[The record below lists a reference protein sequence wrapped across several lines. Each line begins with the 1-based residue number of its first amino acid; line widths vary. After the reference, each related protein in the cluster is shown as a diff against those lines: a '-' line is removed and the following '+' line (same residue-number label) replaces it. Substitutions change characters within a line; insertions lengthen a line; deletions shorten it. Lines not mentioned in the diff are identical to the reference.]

1 MIFSTFELL
10 INWSTLSV
18 FMFTVLILLVM
29 PGPDSLFMISTGITQ
44 GKKVAFFGAVGIVLS
59 MYVHT
64 LLAALGFSA
73 IIATSP
79 IAFETLRYAGVGYLI
94 WIAYHS
100 FSAPALF
107 IQLQPSQRTYLQ
119 NLLKGFLTNL
129 LNPKA
134 ILFCS
139 VFLMQFTQPKAGHI
153 FEQVLFLGFI
163 MNTMTL
169 IYHSSLGYFSS
180 YMGQFFTKN
189 QRFQKIFSRFIG
201 VTFLGLAARLLLI
214 TR

>member
-1 MIFSTFELL
+1 MIFSSIISLFT
-10 INWSTLSV
+10 WPTLSV
-18 FMFTVLILLVM
+18 FSLTVLLLLVM

-44 GKKVAFFGAVGIVLS
+44 GKKVAFFGALGIVLS

-64 LLAALGFSA
+64 LLAAFGFSA
-73 IIATSP
+73 IIAASP
-79 IAFETLRYAGVGYLI
+79 IAFEILRYAGVCYLI
-94 WIAYHS
+94 WIAYQS
-100 FSAPALF
+100 FSAPALLF
-107 IQLQPSQRTYLQ
+107 QPQPSQRTYLQ

-139 VFLMQFTQPKAGHI
+139 VFLMQFTQPKAGHV
-153 FEQVLFLGFI
+153 FEQILFLGLI

-180 YMGQFFTKN
+180 YMGQFFLKN
-189 QRFQKIFSRFIG
+189 QRFQKIFSRCVG
-201 VTFLGLAARLLLI
+201 LTFLGLAARLLVI